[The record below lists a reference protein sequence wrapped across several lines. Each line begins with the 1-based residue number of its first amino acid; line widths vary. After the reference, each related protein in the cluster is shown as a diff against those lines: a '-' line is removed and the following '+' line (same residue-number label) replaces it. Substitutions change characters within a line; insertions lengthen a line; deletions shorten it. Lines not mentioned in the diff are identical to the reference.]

1 MTGRRRLPPIAR
13 WIAAFGAAL
22 VVVALAVM
30 ATAVIVGRGPSC
42 ATPLWGQLQGDA
54 EHEGSAAGGA
64 GTLKVRWTRPG
75 ESSGGLVLAG
85 DELLAGGGGGVT
97 ALSPADG
104 KVLWH
109 WSPAAGGGG
118 NVGPAAVS
126 GCSVALVESRPD
138 QTTGGV
144 HGILHVV
151 SLSNHE
157 AIGSIDIPSV
167 SAGGLLAAP
176 SSFELIA
183 ARRSS
188 GGVDW
193 GLFSVD
199 PQTAH
204 VGRLA
209 TVGAF
214 APGPPAADGGT
225 TYVAAWDGAVQAVG
239 QGGRRL
245 WWTETAALPLT
256 TPVVSGGRVLVGTI
270 GGAEAL
276 DASTGKVLWTASI
289 ASGVVVAPL
298 PVSGGVLV
306 VDRTL
311 HRLHRLDAR
320 TGHAGWEVQLGAP
333 VLAPPVV
340 VGSRVLVAD
349 ESGELLAVDAGSGRV
364 LQRLRLRAGVRS
376 PVAVG
381 SGSLFAVANDGS
393 VSAVSLG

>member
-13 WIAAFGAAL
+13 WTAAIGAAL
-22 VVVALAVM
+22 LVVVLAVV

-42 ATPLWGQLQGDA
+42 GTPLWGQLQGGA
-54 EHEGSAAGGA
+54 AHEGSAAGGA

-75 ESSGGLVLAG
+75 DASGGVVLAG
-85 DELLAGGGGGVT
+85 DDLLAAGGGGVT
-97 ALSPADG
+97 ALSPGSG

-109 WSPAAGGGG
+109 WAPAAGGGG

-126 GCSVALVESRPD
+126 GCSVAMVESRPD
-138 QTTGGV
+138 QTTSGV
-144 HGILHVV
+144 HGVLHVV
-151 SLSNHE
+151 SLRGHE
-157 AIGSIDIPSV
+157 AIGNVDIPSV
-167 SAGGLLAAP
+167 AAGGLLAA
-176 SSFELIA
+176 SSRFRIVG
-183 ARRSS
+183 ARPSS

-204 VGRLA
+204 VDRLA

-214 APGPPAADGGT
+214 APGPPAADGQT

-239 QGGRRL
+239 ESGRRL
-245 WWTETAALPLT
+245 WWTATAALPLT

-276 DASTGKVLWTASI
+276 DAGTGKVLWTAPIS
-289 ASGVVVAPL
+289 SGVVVAPL

-333 VLAPPVV
+333 VLAPPVA
-340 VGSRVLVAD
+340 VGSRVLVVD
-349 ESGELLAVDAGSGRV
+349 EAGHLLSIDAGSGRV
-364 LQRLRLRAGVRS
+364 LQRVSLRAGVRS
-376 PVAVG
+376 PMAVG
-381 SGSLFAVANDGS
+381 DGSLYAVGNDGS